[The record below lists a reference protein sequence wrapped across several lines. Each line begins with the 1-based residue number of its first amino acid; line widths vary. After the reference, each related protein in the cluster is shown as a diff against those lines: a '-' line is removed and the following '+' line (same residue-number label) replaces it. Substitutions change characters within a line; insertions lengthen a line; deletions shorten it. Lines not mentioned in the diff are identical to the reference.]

1 MKDMNP
7 WTSYAFLILFYT
19 FPELSIFPSPG
30 QTFICLAGEREE
42 RSSWKGSRGQRF
54 GHDEEMKSRKPNLWP
69 YRSFLHSPLSFS
81 ILLLCLRQQKVREE
95 RWDVKEIVKGS

>member
-1 MKDMNP
+1 MGTPRKGI
-7 WTSYAFLILFYT
+7 AFVVSRCAHPMDPFP

-54 GHDEEMKSRKPNLWP
+54 GHDEEMKSRKPNL
-69 YRSFLHSPLSFS
+69 
-81 ILLLCLRQQKVREE
+81 
-95 RWDVKEIVKGS
+95 

>member
-1 MKDMNP
+1 VTPRHISPKKNKP
-7 WTSYAFLILFYT
+7 LNGVPFP

-54 GHDEEMKSRKPNLWP
+54 GHDEEMKSRKPNL
-69 YRSFLHSPLSFS
+69 
-81 ILLLCLRQQKVREE
+81 
-95 RWDVKEIVKGS
+95 